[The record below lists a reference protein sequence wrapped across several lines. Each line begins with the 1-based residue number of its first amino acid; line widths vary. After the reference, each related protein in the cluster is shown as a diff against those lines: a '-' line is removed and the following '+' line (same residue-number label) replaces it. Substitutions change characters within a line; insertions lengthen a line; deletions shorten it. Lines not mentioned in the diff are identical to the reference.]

1 MKISLIVAMDEA
13 NGIGVENCLPW
24 RLSSDLRRF
33 KQLTMGHHL
42 VMGRKTYQ
50 SIGGP
55 LPGREMIILSRNSL
69 FRAPGCQVVTSLGEA
84 LNIAAARGETELFIA
99 GGAEI
104 YRQALPQAD
113 CIYLTRVHV
122 NTPVDTRFPEF
133 NLSNWAEVS
142 AQRVEADTNN
152 EYTSTYSVLV
162 RVHSP

>member
-13 NGIGVENCLPW
+13 NGIGVKNRLPW
-24 RLSSDLRRF
+24 RLSSDLKRF
-33 KQLTMGHHL
+33 KKLTMGHHL
-42 VMGRKTYQ
+42 VLGRKTYQ
-50 SIGGP
+50 SIGKP
-55 LPGREMIILSRNSL
+55 LSGREMIVLSRNSL
-69 FRAPGCQVVTSLGEA
+69 FHAPGCQVVTSLGEA
-84 LNIAAARGETELFIA
+84 LNIAATRGETELFIA

-133 NLSNWAEVS
+133 NLSNWKEVS

-152 EYTSTYSVLV
+152 EYSSTYSVLV
-162 RVHSP
+162 RIHSL